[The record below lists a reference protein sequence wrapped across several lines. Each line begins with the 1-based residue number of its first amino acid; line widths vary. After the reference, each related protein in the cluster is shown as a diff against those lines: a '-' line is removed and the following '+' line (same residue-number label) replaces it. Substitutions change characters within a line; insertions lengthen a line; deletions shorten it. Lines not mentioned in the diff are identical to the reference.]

1 MNTKSEIQNP
11 IFLRKV
17 HDVRQK
23 TRRIPMSGKCFTAAN
38 AIAEKRVEILRKVV
52 EERAKGKKYRFRLRK
67 PTQAK
72 NQSTSKK

>member
-1 MNTKSEIQNP
+1 
-11 IFLRKV
+11 
-17 HDVRQK
+17 
-23 TRRIPMSGKCFTAAN
+23 MSGKCFTAAN